1 MSLFTRTVCVKN
13 AAPLAAAIRFAN
25 EICAHVHKTHHVK
38 MRFGTEVF
46 GHAKLTWCLDFDR
59 VDPSLALNQKMLL
72 GNDAP
77 PLWGKGKALWVE
89 GRMKDRLVG
98 MVP

>member
-59 VDPSLALNQKMLL
+59 VDQSLAMNQTMRLDNDDPRLL
-72 GNDAP
+72 
-77 PLWGKGKALWVE
+77 GKGKALRLE
-89 GRMKDRLVG
+89 GRMKDRLVR